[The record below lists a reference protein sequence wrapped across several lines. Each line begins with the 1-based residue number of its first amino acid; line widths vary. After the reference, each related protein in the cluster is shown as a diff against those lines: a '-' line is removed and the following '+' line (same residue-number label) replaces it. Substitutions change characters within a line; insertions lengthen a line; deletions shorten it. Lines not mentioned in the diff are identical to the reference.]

1 MRMLERN
8 NKSRPFQIKWKGR
21 LISHLP
27 TSWCKKKKTEE
38 KESDKGQR
46 ISQLMFVFIT
56 EYSQSI
62 PQYLIILLIHYLIPR
77 TYFCSY
83 LLVCFNNHIMGIKSE
98 SPFYLGTTSQALKI
112 DDRLTGC
119 QLSSSV
125 DELFS
130 VTHSKEILF
139 SKDTS

>member
-1 MRMLERN
+1 MRMFERN
-8 NKSRPFQIKWKGR
+8 NKSRPFQTNEKADSLVIY
-21 LISHLP
+21 LHP
-27 TSWCKKKKTEE
+27 DVKKTDE

-62 PQYLIILLIHYLIPR
+62 PQYLIILLIHYLISR

-119 QLSSSV
+119 QLSSSME
-125 DELFS
+125 ELFS

>member
-1 MRMLERN
+1 M
-8 NKSRPFQIKWKGR
+8 Q
-21 LISHLP
+21 
-27 TSWCKKKKTEE
+27 KKKTEE

-119 QLSSSV
+119 QLSSSL

>member
-1 MRMLERN
+1 
-8 NKSRPFQIKWKGR
+8 
-21 LISHLP
+21 
-27 TSWCKKKKTEE
+27 
-38 KESDKGQR
+38 
-46 ISQLMFVFIT
+46 MFVFIT

-139 SKDTS
+139 SKDTSYTQNHLPFYYFIYRSLDFDPPPLSGGLSTRHHLCKN